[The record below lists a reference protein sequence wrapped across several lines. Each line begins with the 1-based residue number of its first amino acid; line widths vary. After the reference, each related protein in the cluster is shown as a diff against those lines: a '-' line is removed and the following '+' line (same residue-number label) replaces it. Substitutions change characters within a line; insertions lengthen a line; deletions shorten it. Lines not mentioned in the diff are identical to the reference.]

1 MEIILLDSISNLGDR
16 GQVVKVKPGY
26 ARNFLFP
33 RKLALPATEG
43 NKNVFR
49 EKERKLIKQ
58 DMQLMEAAR
67 SHAARLDGAAVSVAV
82 QVGEDDRL
90 YGSVTN
96 QDIFRLLTEQGHE
109 LERRQIILEEPIK
122 QLGEYEVQI
131 RLHRDVIVP
140 VKVSVTKG

>member
-67 SHAARLDGAAVSVAV
+67 AHAARLDGAAVSVAV